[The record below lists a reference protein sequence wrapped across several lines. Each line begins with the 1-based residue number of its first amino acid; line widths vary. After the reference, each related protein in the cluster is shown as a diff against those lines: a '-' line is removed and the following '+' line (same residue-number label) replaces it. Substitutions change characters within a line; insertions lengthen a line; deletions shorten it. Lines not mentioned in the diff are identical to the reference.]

1 MILKI
6 CLEDIFKC
14 EYIDNNNYSYIF
26 LSFKYVIY
34 DVQYVITYAKFEK
47 ITTFSFSFVF

>member
-6 CLEDIFKC
+6 CLEDTFKC
-14 EYIDNNNYSYIF
+14 KYIDNNNYFYIF

-34 DVQYVITYAKFEK
+34 DVQYVITCTKFEK
-47 ITTFSFSFVF
+47 ITIFSFSFVF